1 MFHNRSGKTPYTSAM
16 PLHILIVDA
25 DRTAAQVTRAA
36 VARSLPAATVT
47 VTTDPAHPWVRTP
60 PEPLDVLI
68 IDPPRRPPA
77 GTQLIRRA
85 QALWPGVLVI
95 VLASAPTPALR
106 RDLRAL
112 AVDMYLEKPALLPVV
127 LTALHTALQRHRRA
141 CVD

>member
-1 MFHNRSGKTPYTSAM
+1 M

-25 DRTAAQVTRAA
+25 DRSAAQVTRAA

-47 VTTDPAHPWVRTP
+47 VTTDPAHAWTRPH

-68 IDPPRRPPA
+68 IDPPSRRPT

-85 QALWPGVLVI
+85 QAIWPGVLVI

-106 RDLRAL
+106 RDLRDL
-112 AVDMYLEKPALLPVV
+112 AVDAYLEKPALLPVV
-127 LTALHTALQRHRRA
+127 LTALHTALQLSRRT